1 VSFNTPLGRADR
13 FRPAP
18 PDLPALGS
26 SRRTSQVRDTL
37 PPCLGSNCSLDKDR
51 AGLSALV
58 ETRHY
63 THVRWA
69 VNIPLSVFSL
79 FLRSRWHEQR
89 PEPQGPTALAL
100 HLPVLYTT
108 CRGRSSAIRPRNPHK
123 KRGAPRSRPLRQT
136 SITRHSP
143 TTPLVQVGRSGVPD
157 RRGGRARAVPGRLRE
172 FRHFAAAIP

>member
-1 VSFNTPLGRADR
+1 MSFNTPLGRADR

-108 CRGRSSAIRPRNPHK
+108 CRGRSSAIPKKSAREKGRPPEA
-123 KRGAPRSRPLRQT
+123 APSGRQVLLG
-136 SITRHSP
+136 IPP
-143 TTPLVQVGRSGVPD
+143 TTPLVQVGRSGVPN

>member
-1 VSFNTPLGRADR
+1 LESVDHKTRLIAISESVLVSFNTPLGRADR

-37 PPCLGSNCSLDKDR
+37 PPCLGSNCSLGKER

-63 THVRWA
+63 THVQWA
-69 VNIPLSVFSL
+69 VNIPLSTFSF
-79 FLRSRWHEQR
+79 FLRSRWHGQR
-89 PEPQGPTALAL
+89 PGPQGLTALAL

-108 CRGRSSAIRPRNPHK
+108 CRGPSRAIRTRK
-123 KRGAPRSRPLRQT
+123 KCLIGPATFPDRPLLST
-136 SITRHSP
+136 F
-143 TTPLVQVGRSGVPD
+143 
-157 RRGGRARAVPGRLRE
+157 GGRAFSLPAPTRRLPDMP
-172 FRHFAAAIP
+172 IPR